1 MNEQLLD
8 KTKSEEIITNDNN
21 KNIKNINYSMI
32 FLVILASSY
41 SVLFITMAINI
52 NDMTNNLN
60 KNSSVMNI
68 IEDKQINTTTV
79 DYIKNNLYLIQDC
92 VLHKYCKRVPD

>member
-1 MNEQLLD
+1 MDEQLLD
-8 KTKSEEIITNDNN
+8 KTKSEEIITNDNT

-41 SVLFITMAINI
+41 SVLFITMAMNI

-60 KNSSVMNI
+60 KIVSVMNV

-79 DYIKNNLYLIQDC
+79 EYIKNNLDLIQDC
-92 VLHKYCKRVPD
+92 VLHKYCKRVPI